1 MNVLP
6 TAPFTASMPR
16 VTEDQAPSEPV
27 DVLRT
32 RYSAV
37 IFDMDGVV
45 TDTASV
51 HARSWKRL
59 FDAILVDERLEP
71 AETDGAVNRAPF
83 DETHEYRTYV
93 DGRRR
98 EDGVRALLAAR
109 GAFLPEARNNEDP
122 EPGDWTIQ
130 GQAAVKDTYFHE
142 ELRKSGVRVFT
153 GTVKLIERLQEA
165 GVPVGLVTASR
176 NSTVVLTAAGLQ
188 DAFDR
193 IVDGNW
199 AHQHNLPGKPAPD
212 TFVECAR
219 LLEVPVENCVVIED
233 AVAGVQ
239 AGVAGGFAL
248 VVGINRD
255 SARERLYR
263 AGAHMV
269 LNDVAELDLGA
280 CRRDAWTLAFD
291 GFDPETEGRR
301 EALLTLANGYMGVR
315 GAACEYPANGVHYPG
330 TYLAGVFNRVVSHL
344 NGRDVEHESMVN
356 VPNWLHL
363 DMRFAEGQWWSEGGL
378 RPSDEHSALDLR
390 RGLLVRTVTL
400 TDVDAEPAADG
411 VPPTLEVVQRRL
423 VSLRHRH
430 LGAQETTITARG
442 FSGRLHVRTGIDPAV
457 TNSGVD
463 EYRELNSHHLALLE
477 STTLPD
483 EHETLLSLVRTSHSK
498 IELAM
503 AQRTRIECGDPVRE
517 RREVRPGGI
526 EFRRHLVQVTDGV
539 PVVIDSTTAVVTS
552 RDAAISSPREGAL
565 AQLDRNPFGVRELL
579 ASHEIEWA
587 RLWDRYEVTLD
598 PSDDTPEQITTQLAL
613 RTHLF
618 HTAQTLSPHLSL
630 RDAGVPARGLHGEGY
645 RGHVFWDELF
655 ILPVVNMHQ
664 PHVTRSLLSYRWR
677 RLPMARYRAQL
688 FGLYGAAYPWQSG
701 SDGREETPPELYN
714 HHSRRWL
721 PDNSWRQFH
730 VGLAIAYNAWV
741 YYESTHDIDW
751 LSSHG
756 SELIIGIT
764 RLFASLAEFDSHDGK
779 YHLSGVMGP
788 DEYHDGPAGQHGGGL
803 KDNAYTN
810 VLASWLFRH
819 SAHIFTDMVE
829 HQREEL
835 ESRFELSRREVETWL
850 SMAEN
855 MYVPF
860 NADGTIAQFEGYDQL
875 SELDWD
881 FYRRKYHNIGR
892 LDLLLENEGDLTN
905 NYKLSKQADTIMLVY
920 LLGPEGLIEE
930 LARMGYEIDLDAVQ
944 RTVDHYIARSSH
956 GSSLSRVVNAAVL
969 AWLDPDRS
977 WGSLQDALM
986 VDLDDTQGGTT
997 GEGIHLGAM
1006 AGSVDVVTRAY
1017 AGVRVRGDRLEFRPA
1032 LPRELN
1038 AVDFTVLYRGQVI
1051 EISLDHDVLELEGSS
1066 SKAEPVM
1073 IHVNGAEYLLKG
1085 GQKISVS
1092 LKHRVSRRPEKA
1104 LARLRRQTSVSD
1116 GPPES

>member
-16 VTEDQAPSEPV
+16 ITDGQSPPEPV
-27 DVLRT
+27 DVVRT
-32 RYSAV
+32 PYAAV

-45 TDTASV
+45 TDTAGV
-51 HARSWKRL
+51 HARAWQKL
-59 FDAILVDERLEP
+59 FDRLLTDPRLEP
-71 AETDGAVNRAPF
+71 VAPATEVDRRPF
-83 DETHEYRTYV
+83 DMGGDYRTYV

-109 GAFLPEARNNEDP
+109 GTMLPEAQSHEDP
-122 EPGDWTIQ
+122 QPGDWTVQ
-130 GQAAVKDTYFHE
+130 GQAAAKDGFFHE
-142 ELRKSGVRVFT
+142 ELREHGVRVFT
-153 GTVKLIERLQEA
+153 GTVALIERLREG

-176 NSTVVLTAAGLQ
+176 NSAVVLEAAGLQ
-188 DAFDR
+188 HSFDR

-199 AHQHNLPGKPAPD
+199 AASHDLPGKPAPD
-212 TFVECAR
+212 TFLECAR
-219 LLEVPVENCVVIED
+219 LLGVAPGESVVVED

-239 AGVAGGFAL
+239 AGAAGDFGL

-255 SARERLYR
+255 GARERLYR
-263 AGAHMV
+263 AGAHVV

-280 CRRDAWTLAFD
+280 RRDDPWALVFD
-291 GFDPETEGRR
+291 GFDPATEPRR

-315 GAACEYPANGVHYPG
+315 GAACEFAANTVHYPG
-330 TYLAGVFNRVVSHL
+330 TYLAGVFNRVLSHI

-363 DMRFAEGQWWSEGGL
+363 DLRFAEGQWWSEGGMK
-378 RPSDEHSALDLR
+378 PSEERVELDLR
-390 RGLLVRTVTL
+390 RGLLTRTLVL
-400 TDVDAEPAADG
+400 TEADEDPG
-411 VPPTLEVVQRRL
+411 ADQPPRSLEITQRRL
-423 VSLRHRH
+423 VSLRYRH
-430 LGAQETTITARG
+430 LGAQETRIVSRG
-442 FSGRLHVRTGIDPAV
+442 FSGRLHVRTGVDPAV
-457 TNSGVD
+457 TNSGVA
-463 EYRELNSHHLALLE
+463 EYRELNAHHLALLE

-483 EHETLLSLVRTSHSK
+483 EHETLLSLVRTSQSK
-498 IELAM
+498 IEIAM
-503 AQRTRIECGDPVRE
+503 AQRTRIESETPVRE

-526 EFRRHLVQVTDGV
+526 EFRRYTVQIDPHNPVLV
-539 PVVIDSTTAVVTS
+539 DSTTAVVTS
-552 RDAAISSPREGAL
+552 RDAAIGSPREGAL
-565 AQLDRNPFGVRELL
+565 AELNRTPFGVRKLL

-587 RLWDRYEVTLD
+587 RLWDRYEVTLEAAE
-598 PSDDTPEQITTQLAL
+598 DTPEHVATQLAV

-618 HTAQTLSPHLSL
+618 HAAQTLAPHLSL
-630 RDAGVPARGLHGEGY
+630 RDAGIPARGLHGEGY
-645 RGHVFWDELF
+645 RGHIFWDELF
-655 ILPVVNMHQ
+655 ILPVINMRQ

-677 RLPMARYRAQL
+677 RLAMAQQHARD
-688 FGLYGAAYPWQSG
+688 FGLYGAAFPWQSG

-741 YYESTHDIDW
+741 YYESTGDIDW
-751 LSSHG
+751 LSGHG
-756 SELIIGIT
+756 TELIVGIT
-764 RLFASLAEFDSHDGK
+764 RLFASLAEYDSHDGK
-779 YHLSGVMGP
+779 YHISGVMGP

-819 SAHIFTDMVE
+819 SAHIFHDMVE
-829 HQREEL
+829 HQREDL
-835 ESRFELSRREVETWL
+835 ESRFEISPQEVQKWL
-850 SMAEN
+850 KMAEN

-860 NADGTIAQFEGYDQL
+860 NADGTIAQFEGYDEL
-875 SELDWD
+875 AELDWD
-881 FYRRKYHNIGR
+881 FYRTKYRNIGR

-930 LARMGYEIDLDAVQ
+930 LARMGYTTDLDAIQ
-944 RTVDHYIARSSH
+944 RTVDHYIARSSN

-977 WGSLQDALM
+977 WGSFQDALM
-986 VDLDDTQGGTT
+986 IDMDDTQGGTT

-1006 AGSVDVVTRAY
+1006 AGSVDVITRAY
-1017 AGVRVRGDRLEFRPA
+1017 AGLRVRGQWLEFQPA
-1032 LPRELN
+1032 LPRELD
-1038 AVDFTVLYRGQVI
+1038 AVDFTVLYCGQVI
-1051 EISLDHDVLELEGSS
+1051 EVSLDHDILELEASS
-1066 SKAEPVM
+1066 VKADPVTV
-1073 IHVNGAEYLLKG
+1073 HVNGAEYVLKG

-1092 LKHRVSRRPEKA
+1092 LRHRESRRPEKA
-1104 LARLRRQTSVSD
+1104 MAALRRRFISD
-1116 GPPES
+1116 AGEG